1 MLPEKLN
8 QKQFIKNHTWIMN
21 HEQIFKF
28 IDDLLCSGK
37 MPTITDIS
45 KTLGLTRK
53 TVYEHLKSIPLLNEN
68 KELTTLRRNMLLE
81 KIYNATSIYNNIDF
95 KAVELYLKYTNED
108 KTGIKINNLTINQT
122 IINNLDTEK
131 KMKLIKLLSD
141 VENKDKDLKERSV
154 IVWGGKVIEV

>member
-1 MLPEKLN
+1 MLTEKLN
-8 QKQFIKNHTWIMN
+8 QKQFIKNQKWIMN